1 MRGSRFM
8 GLVQGFS
15 ALHRQTVEADHAL
28 LARERAAELEAAML
42 RARPSGR
49 LGNGRLANMD
59 DVRAAGLIGV
69 GGLFLG
75 AMDGQLLHFDG
86 DGPLLTYLRTGGGKG
101 VGHILPTLAVS
112 RDRSLVITDPKDG
125 ELAWAS
131 HHHRLH
137 TLGQPV
143 IFLNP
148 YGLHGL
154 ANTPIN
160 PLGGLMRIL
169 ESGGQL
175 DNEPLELAMILCPP
189 PVKTG
194 ENDWVRKGTVRL
206 IAMCLHYLAMF
217 DPERCTLSGLWS
229 LINAGES
236 QLSTSFAMMKS
247 CGIEAI
253 EGQAGAFRQVML
265 DAPKQFEAYRSD
277 AQDALTPFE
286 PGKALARST
295 DSDSFDFARLKHE
308 AHSVY
313 LMLPADKLAVAAGWI
328 NLVITHIIE
337 SIARERGSIRTTFIL
352 DEFSQ
357 LPQNPTI
364 TKTLR
369 LYRGKGI
376 QLWLFTQGRYSLE
389 GRWPRDMVREFEDQA
404 AILTLKSIVE
414 PSVMR
419 DIGIWSGNQTIFAP
433 SASHNG
439 GAVAAA
445 NASLGETKRPVLQAE
460 DVMSLGEERQI
471 IRARGAPHLI
481 VADSV
486 AYYQVQPWSSQ
497 IGDVRALHR
506 NENGA

>member
-1 MRGSRFM
+1 M

-15 ALHRQTVEADHAL
+15 ALHRQTVEADHAMR
-28 LARERAAELEAAML
+28 ARGRAAALEAEML

-49 LGNGRLANMD
+49 LGNGRLATLD
-59 DVRAAGLIGV
+59 DVRGAGLIGV

-75 AMDGQLLHFDG
+75 AMNGQLLHFDG

-101 VGHILPTLAVS
+101 IGHILPTLAVS

-131 HHHRLH
+131 HHHRMKNLR
-137 TLGQPV
+137 QPV

-148 YGLHGL
+148 YGLQGL
-154 ANTPIN
+154 PNTPVN
-160 PLGGLMRIL
+160 PLGLLARIV
-169 ESGGQL
+169 EAGGQL

-189 PVKTG
+189 PAKAG
-194 ENDWVRKGTVRL
+194 DNDWVRKGTVRL
-206 IAMCLHYLAMF
+206 IALCIQYLAIF
-217 DPERCTLSGLWS
+217 DPERCTLSSLWS
-229 LINAGES
+229 MVNAGAA
-236 QLSTSFAMMKS
+236 QLGMSFAMMES

-253 EGQAGAFRQVML
+253 EGQAGAFRQVMY

-286 PGKALARST
+286 PGKALACST
-295 DSDSFDFARLKHE
+295 DIDEFDFACLKH
-308 AHSVY
+308 APHSVY
-313 LMLPADKLAVAAGWI
+313 IMLPADKLAVAASWI
-328 NLVITHIIE
+328 NLVLTHIIE

-364 TKTLR
+364 TKALR

-376 QLWLFTQGRYSLE
+376 QLWLFAQGRYSME
-389 GRWPRDMVREFEDQA
+389 GRWPRDMVKEFEDQA

-414 PSVMR
+414 PSVIR

-460 DVMSLGEERQI
+460 DIMALGEQRQI

-486 AYYQVQPWSSQ
+486 AYYQIEPWGGQ
-497 IGDVRALHR
+497 IGDVRVLHR
-506 NENGA
+506 NGTGV